1 MKRVNA
7 ITKGK
12 ASCITDI
19 IDRKAKRIMRA
30 VEQAI
35 DYASDKIDSCNDAA
49 EEIINSFGNYAGAE
63 DTTALQGQI
72 NVYLD
77 KVAEAERWTKNV
89 DRLKTLKEILNT
101 EVKIEEKEK

>member
-12 ASCITDI
+12 ASCITDL
-19 IDRKAKRIMRA
+19 IDRKARRIMRA

-49 EEIINSFGNYAGAE
+49 EEIINGFGSVAGSD
-63 DTTALQGQI
+63 DTAALQGKI
-72 NVYLD
+72 NAYLD
-77 KVAEAERWTKNV
+77 KVSEAERWAKNV
-89 DRLKTLKEILNT
+89 ERLKALKDKLNA
-101 EVKIEEKEK
+101 EVKIEEEEK

>member
-12 ASCITDI
+12 ASCITDL

-35 DYASDKIDSCNDAA
+35 DCASDKADSCKDAA
-49 EEIINSFGNYAGAE
+49 EEIINSFGSVAGSD
-63 DTTALQGQI
+63 DTAALQAKI
-72 NVYLD
+72 NFYLD
-77 KVAEAERWTKNV
+77 KVAEAEAWTDNV
-89 DRLKTLKEILNT
+89 KRLKTLKEKLNS
-101 EVKIEEKEK
+101 EVELSEE

>member
-12 ASCITDI
+12 ASCITDL

-35 DYASDKIDSCNDAA
+35 DCASDKVDSCKDSA
-49 EEIINSFGNYAGAE
+49 EDIINSFGEYAGSDE
-63 DTTALQGQI
+63 TMALQSRI
-72 NVYLD
+72 NTYLD
-77 KVAEAERWTKNV
+77 KVAEAEGWADTVK
-89 DRLKTLKEILNT
+89 RLKALKDKLNAEVEIS
-101 EVKIEEKEK
+101 EE

>member
-12 ASCITDI
+12 ASCITDL

-35 DYASDKIDSCNDAA
+35 DCASDKVDSCKDAA
-49 EEIINSFGNYAGAE
+49 EEIINGFGEVSGAD
-63 DTTALQGQI
+63 DTRALQSQI
-72 NVYLD
+72 NLYLD
-77 KVAEAERWTKNV
+77 KVAEAESWADNV
-89 DRLKTLKEILNT
+89 KRLKALKEKLNS
-101 EVKIEEKEK
+101 EVELSEE